1 MTNTDKLLVNIE
13 DQVATITLNRPD
25 ARNAMDVDIL
35 EQLPEILKAQ
45 STDPEVRCVVVR
57 GSGDKAFSAGGDI
70 SNFSGEGRGSGAR
83 LGTDLA
89 PVLEQWSQASVLLRE
104 MPKPTLAVINGVAAG
119 AGMSLALS
127 CDFRLGCERSR
138 FVTSFARLAMSGD
151 FGGSFLL
158 TQIVGTAKAR
168 ELYFFSE
175 AVEAQEAKDLGLLNW
190 LVDSGQLEEKLHKLC
205 EHLTALP
212 PITSRNMKAN
222 LNESLNWDIAQAVAI
237 EAERMTETSMNP
249 ETAAAARAFFNK
261 SK

>member
-35 EQLPEILKAQ
+35 EQLAEILKAQ

-249 ETAAAARAFFNK
+249 ETAAAARAFFSK

>member
-1 MTNTDKLLVNIE
+1 
-13 DQVATITLNRPD
+13 
-25 ARNAMDVDIL
+25 
-35 EQLPEILKAQ
+35 
-45 STDPEVRCVVVR
+45 
-57 GSGDKAFSAGGDI
+57 
-70 SNFSGEGRGSGAR
+70 
-83 LGTDLA
+83 
-89 PVLEQWSQASVLLRE
+89 
-104 MPKPTLAVINGVAAG
+104 
-119 AGMSLALS
+119 MSLALS

-249 ETAAAARAFFNK
+249 ETAAAARAFFSK

>member
-1 MTNTDKLLVNIE
+1 MTDTDKLLVTIE
-13 DQVATITLNRPD
+13 NQVGTIAINRPD
-25 ARNAMDVDIL
+25 ARNAMDVDVL
-35 EQLPEILKAQ
+35 EQLPEILRTLA
-45 STDPEVRCVVVR
+45 TDSEVRCVVVR
-57 GSGDKAFSAGGDI
+57 GVGDKAFSAGGDI
-70 SNFSGEGRGSGAR
+70 SNFNGDSGDGAR

-89 PVLEQWSQASVLLRE
+89 PVLEQWSQASVMLRE
-104 MPKPTLAVINGVAAG
+104 MPKPTLAMINGVAAG

-138 FVTSFARLAMSGD
+138 FVTAFARLAMSGD

-175 AVEAQEAKDLGLLNW
+175 PVEAEEAKSLGLLNW
-190 LVDSGQLEEKLHKLC
+190 LIDSSELENKCRELC

-212 PITSRNMKAN
+212 PITARNMKAN
-222 LNESLNWDIAQAVAI
+222 LNESLNWDISQAVAI
-237 EAERMTETSMNP
+237 EAERMTETSMSP
-249 ETAAAARAFFNK
+249 ETTAAATAFLNK